1 MKRTL
6 ILTTP
11 MMTGD
16 DVVFAQR
23 LLKRHGDYDGELDG
37 EFGVLSSQ
45 ACKDAQSRLGY
56 ARPKRAFA
64 TPLEKFLSG
73 KAEPTAAMK
82 KRGIQW
88 EKQEANGKNLRLNA
102 LAEMR
107 NLIGTMEDPPHSNH
121 TVVGAFYGFQGE
133 WCAMAVT
140 TAYVKAGSSGFA
152 RGSRWSYVPDIVSA
166 ARTGQYGLSV
176 TVDPKPGDLVCYD
189 LDNSNFATSNN
200 HVGIYLERTG
210 PTTFRTIEGNVDD
223 TCKQMERSMST
234 APRIVFVRP
243 TK

>member
-37 EFGVLSSQ
+37 EFGILSSQ

-56 ARPKRAFA
+56 VRPKRTFA

-82 KRGIQW
+82 KRGLQW
-88 EKQEANGKNLRLNA
+88 EKQQANGSNLRRKA
-102 LAEMR
+102 LAEMKK
-107 NLIGTMEDPPHSNH
+107 LLGTTEDPPGSNH
-121 TVVGAFYGFQGE
+121 TSVGAFYGVQGA
-133 WCAMAVT
+133 WCAMTVT
-140 TAYVKAGSSGFA
+140 MAYVKAGSTGFA
-152 RGSRWSYVPDIVSA
+152 RGSRWSFVPDIVSA
-166 ARTGQYGLSV
+166 ARGGQFGLSV
-176 TVDPKPGDLVCYD
+176 TADPLPGDLVCYD
-189 LDNSNFATSNN
+189 LDGSNFATDKN
-200 HVGIYLERTG
+200 HIGMYLERTG
-210 PTTFRTIEGNVDD
+210 TKTFRTIEGNVDD
-223 TCKQMERSMST
+223 TCKQMDQSMSA

-243 TK
+243 SK

>member
-1 MKRTL
+1 VKRTL

-23 LLKRHGDYDGELDG
+23 LLKRHGDYAGELDG
-37 EFGVLSSQ
+37 EFGILSSQ

-56 ARPKRAFA
+56 ARPKRTFA

-88 EKQEANGKNLRLNA
+88 EKQEANGTNLRRNA
-102 LAEMR
+102 VAEMKK
-107 NLIGTMEDPPHSNH
+107 LIGTTEHPPGSNH
-121 TVVGAFYGFQGE
+121 TSVGAFYGIQGA

-140 TAYVKAGSSGFA
+140 MAYVKAGSTGFA
-152 RGSRWSYVPDIVSA
+152 RGSRWSFVPDVVSA

-189 LDNSNFATSNN
+189 LDGSNFATKDN
-200 HVGIYLERTG
+200 HIGMYLERTG
-210 PTTFRTIEGNVDD
+210 PKTFRTIEGNVDD
-223 TCKQMERSMST
+223 TCKQLDQSMSS

-243 TK
+243 SR